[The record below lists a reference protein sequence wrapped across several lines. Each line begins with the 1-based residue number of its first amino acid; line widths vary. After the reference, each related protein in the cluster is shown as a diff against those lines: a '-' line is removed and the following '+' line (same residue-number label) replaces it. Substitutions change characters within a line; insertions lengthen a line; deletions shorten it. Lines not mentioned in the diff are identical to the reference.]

1 MRRMIFMALGAG
13 LLGAAVGCNCV
24 HGICDCDRPPPSVLH
39 AEPPVA
45 PGAPPAMLHAETIP
59 SAPTPVNK

>member
-1 MRRMIFMALGAG
+1 MRRMIFMALGMG

-24 HGICDCDRPPPSVLH
+24 HGVCDCDRPPPSVLH

-45 PGAPPAMLHAETIP
+45 PGSPPMMLHAESVEI
-59 SAPTPVNK
+59 APKPLEK